1 MGATGQRSSG
11 DTPRVVIVGAGAIGG
26 FYGAILHRAGAQV
39 ELVMRSDADVV
50 REHGLTVESDVA
62 ELGDL
67 SFRPHAVYDAR
78 ATPVPGADFVVCCVK
93 VLPGVDRAALIAPW
107 LGPESVVALIE
118 NGIDI
123 EPAIRRALPDHRLV
137 SGLAFVAVSRVAPG
151 RLHHH
156 AYGRV
161 SLGNWP
167 GGVDAAAT
175 RLAEWLEAGGIAA
188 RTTESIV
195 ADRWGKS
202 LWNTPFN
209 PVSVL
214 ADGTDTNV
222 MLDTPGGE
230 VLIRALMAEV
240 AAVAAADGHTL
251 SEAAI
256 DKNIAATR
264 TMNAYR
270 NSMALDYRAGRAL
283 EIEAILGNV
292 CDLAERYGVAVPRLS
307 MLRTLIA
314 LKQAEAKGLMGDR
327 S

>member
-1 MGATGQRSSG
+1 MAASS
-11 DTPRVVIVGAGAIGG
+11 DTNNSAPRVVIVGAGAIGG
-26 FYGAILHRAGAQV
+26 FYGAILHRAGARV
-39 ELVMRSDADVV
+39 ELVMRSDAELV
-50 REHGLTVESDVA
+50 REHGLTIDSDVA

-67 SFRPHAVYDAR
+67 SFTPADVHAASD
-78 ATPVPGADFVVCCVK
+78 TPAPGADFVICCVK
-93 VLPGVDRAALIAPW
+93 VVPGIDRAALIAPW
-107 LGPESVVALIE
+107 LGPDSAIALIE

-123 EPAIRRALPDHRLV
+123 EPAIRQALPDHRLV
-137 SGLAFVAVSRVAPG
+137 SGLAFVAVSKTAPG

-167 GGVDAAAT
+167 GGIDSTVT
-175 RLAEWLEAGGIAA
+175 RLADLLNAGGIRAKC
-188 RTTESIV
+188 TESIV
-195 ADRWGKS
+195 AERWGKS

-214 ADGTDTNV
+214 ADGTDTDI

-230 VLIRALMAEV
+230 TLIRALMAEV
-240 AAVAAADGHTL
+240 AAVAAADGHPL
-251 SEAAI
+251 PADAI

-270 NSMALDYRAGRAL
+270 NSMALDQRSGRAL

-292 CDLAERYGVAVPRLS
+292 CALAERYEIAVPRLA
-307 MLRTLIA
+307 MLHTLIA
-314 LKQAEAKGLMGDR
+314 MKQAEAGSDR